1 MPKRPQLSYWDFVP
15 PANAV
20 KAAISAGKAYKGAV
34 DSWYRN
40 QVSTRPDRLENRN
53 SLAGRT
59 AYKGGAPKKKSAAG
73 KKR

>member
-1 MPKRPQLSYWDFVP
+1 MPKRPQLSYWDFIP

-20 KAAISAGKAYKGAV
+20 EAAINAGKAYKGAV
-34 DSWYRN
+34 DSWYRG
-40 QVSTRPDRLENRN
+40 QVSTRPDRLRNRN